1 MKTVK
6 ILVVAAL
13 LGSFATS
20 CFVETRPRPCRT
32 DCWWE
37 HGRRVCEKRC
47 R

>member
-1 MKTVK
+1 MKMK
-6 ILVVAAL
+6 MRLLGLAAL
-13 LGSFATS
+13 IGLCSS